1 MGKLSPL
8 GTSLPFIYKSKF
20 VSAGSSAF
28 FFSHCSF
35 VGLFLFNL
43 LIQREARLTSLGT
56 AGSCWCLATEGAC
69 RSSVFTKFVVTL
81 GFWRKNC
88 KNPPETWVGT
98 LCPRPS
104 PKYTAAKLI
113 SLRWLEEI
121 KGFFFINVFRKHN
134 LSGPQF
140 FL

>member
-1 MGKLSPL
+1 MAHPCLSF
-8 GTSLPFIYKSKF
+8 TSQSLFRQE
-20 VSAGSSAF
+20 VALF

-121 KGFFFINVFRKHN
+121 KGFFFINVLTTHVSLIIR
-134 LSGPQF
+134 QV
-140 FL
+140 